1 MALDIYTEHI
11 ITHATTPHNYG
22 GLKGVLGVDVDNPTC
37 GDELTIYIKI
47 KNDTVE
53 ETTFT
58 GVCCALSTASASL
71 FTDYIR
77 NKTITELKSITPGDI
92 YTLFGVPIAPVR
104 SNCVLLVYL
113 ALEKWLKSQDAK
125 DYDHVVQS

>member
-1 MALDIYTEHI
+1 MVLDIYSEHI
-11 ITHATTPHNYG
+11 ITHATSPHNYG
-22 GLKGVLGVDVDNPTC
+22 GIKGVLGVVVDNPTC
-37 GDELTIYIKI
+37 GDELTLYIQT
-47 KNDTVE
+47 KNGIVE
-53 ETTFT
+53 AAGFT

-92 YTLFGVPIAPVR
+92 YTLFGVPVAPVR

-113 ALEKWLKSQDAK
+113 ALEKWLRAEDTK
-125 DYDHVVQS
+125 D